1 MIVRGFVLCL
11 VFPFFLFFWVFGV
24 VLSVAVCSTFP
35 PPPPPPF
42 SVGLIS
48 HSTLSVGRGE
58 GDHIGVFPHNGPDV
72 VEELAA
78 RLRIEEAGYSL
89 DTAVALVANEGTQMK
104 PPFPPCTLRT
114 ALSRYLNITDPPSKK
129 LFKALAQYAEDPAER
144 ESLALLG
151 DIHSAAGKARYEA
164 WVKGDERNLASVLEA
179 FPSWRP
185 PLDHVLE
192 VLPRLQPRYYSISS
206 SPKVHPRRAHI
217 TAITVEY
224 TTPTGAV
231 RRGVCTSYFSR
242 LSAGDRVECF
252 IRTSSFRPPPP
263 DVPYVGLAAPTCTA
277 LASNP
282 LSVFIPMSCHT

>member
-1 MIVRGFVLCL
+1 MG
-11 VFPFFLFFWVFGV
+11 
-24 VLSVAVCSTFP
+24 
-35 PPPPPPF
+35 
-42 SVGLIS
+42 
-48 HSTLSVGRGE
+48 
-58 GDHIGVFPHNGPDV
+58 
-72 VEELAA
+72 
-78 RLRIEEAGYSL
+78 
-89 DTAVALVANEGTQMK
+89 
-104 PPFPPCTLRT
+104 
-114 ALSRYLNITDPPSKK
+114 
-129 LFKALAQYAEDPAER
+129 
-144 ESLALLG
+144 
-151 DIHSAAGKARYEA
+151 
-164 WVKGDERNLASVLEA
+164 NLASVLEA

-263 DVPYVGLAAPTCTA
+263 DVPCLMVGPGTGLAPFRGFVQDRDAARVTGDDLAP
-277 LASNP
+277 
-282 LSVFIPMSCHT
+282 